1 MLLSLAR
8 KSSSAATPR
17 NRTYSLFDRAERSR
31 CCSVSTLSAWAP
43 RESFTGAVSGTDLIV
58 GSRSSPLQLTL
69 YTVFGIGSGVAG
81 VSSPTWKKYSRH
93 PAVEWTA
100 PLAFGDSYRG
110 FRVLGTNDGVLRTL
124 PFPRWASPGLPSG

>member
-8 KSSSAATPR
+8 KSLRQRRLATGL
-17 NRTYSLFDRAERSR
+17 TVCSIGL
-31 CCSVSTLSAWAP
+31 SVSLLLGVDLVRLGA

-81 VSSPTWKKYSRH
+81 VSSAMWGKVLQTPGCRVDSPAFIRGQLSR
-93 PAVEWTA
+93 
-100 PLAFGDSYRG
+100 FSG
-110 FRVLGTNDGVLRTL
+110 LGNEQRILRTL
-124 PFPRWASPGLPSG
+124 PLPR